1 MSLIILNIYKQEL
14 LKYLKW
20 YVRDK
25 RLMDVKLE
33 IMLCMHNFKGPS
45 LQRYG
50 IARFTINALY
60 DLDIIVYNFG
70 NSTMKSLVNYH
81 ELSVKTVLIIEN

>member
-1 MSLIILNIYKQEL
+1 M
-14 LKYLKW
+14 
-20 YVRDK
+20 
-25 RLMDVKLE
+25 
-33 IMLCMHNFKGPS
+33 FKGPS